1 MISSGKYDLLN
12 LYLLL
17 LLCILSDY
25 PLLIRCMRQLF
36 QAFLTNKDRGALVH
50 ALLKLILRVLP
61 QLIVTTTTTLC
72 LEVVLEMLL
81 EGGCCHVVVVQ
92 L

>member
-61 QLIVTTTTTLC
+61 QLIVTATSLC